1 MATVTEN
8 IDHHMI
14 RQAWLDTKQSY
25 VTNKNAINRDEL
37 LTYRKMKYRRDNLLN
52 YMRKREGR
60 SGLSCSEKFQ
70 GFDFIPDGELDI
82 EWINQSRVDLKSSV
96 SCQSHLYDIEKEMS
110 KAYRE
115 ELEMVIQFQ
124 LLLVLEAEILKE
136 AKKKYLFKFIN
147 EKKATLYTLGININI
162 PDIGTM
168 PVRYARVIT

>member
-1 MATVTEN
+1 
-8 IDHHMI
+8 
-14 RQAWLDTKQSY
+14 
-25 VTNKNAINRDEL
+25 
-37 LTYRKMKYRRDNLLN
+37 
-52 YMRKREGR
+52 
-60 SGLSCSEKFQ
+60 
-70 GFDFIPDGELDI
+70 
-82 EWINQSRVDLKSSV
+82 
-96 SCQSHLYDIEKEMS
+96 MS

>member
-82 EWINQSRVDLKSSV
+82 EWIN
-96 SCQSHLYDIEKEMS
+96 
-110 KAYRE
+110 
-115 ELEMVIQFQ
+115 
-124 LLLVLEAEILKE
+124 
-136 AKKKYLFKFIN
+136 
-147 EKKATLYTLGININI
+147 
-162 PDIGTM
+162 
-168 PVRYARVIT
+168 